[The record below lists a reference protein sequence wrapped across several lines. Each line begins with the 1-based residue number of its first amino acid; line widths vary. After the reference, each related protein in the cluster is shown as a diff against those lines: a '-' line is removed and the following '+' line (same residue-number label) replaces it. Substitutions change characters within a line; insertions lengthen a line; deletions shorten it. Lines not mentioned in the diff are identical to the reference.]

1 MIYVNGR
8 YIEEKDAVLSPFDH
22 GFLYGIGVFET
33 FRLYEGYP
41 FLLDWHIERLKR
53 ALKDLQIEYTVSK
66 HEILEMLDKLL
77 RLNKIK
83 DGNARVRLDISA
95 GISDKG
101 FAAQAYDKPTVLCY
115 MNELKPESLPLQK
128 TGKVLS
134 VRRNTPEGSFRL
146 KSHHYLNNMYAKREI
161 GNDPL
166 VEGIFLTEDGAVAE
180 GIISNVFWRKDS
192 CIYTPSLDTGI
203 LDGVTR
209 RFVLEN
215 AKKMG
220 LELKTGRYE
229 LEALLTADEAWMTN
243 SVLEI
248 IPFTKIEEVDYAGR
262 SGEAASALQSL
273 YKKEIKNMIHEK
285 HEKGG
290 REWRNK
296 R

>member
-1 MIYVNGR
+1 MLTV

-33 FRLYEGYP
+33 FRLYEGCP

-53 ALKDLQIEYTVSK
+53 ALEDLQIEYTVSK
-66 HEILEMLDKLL
+66 LEILEMLDKLL
-77 RLNKIK
+77 WLNDIK

-101 FAAQAYDKPTVLCY
+101 FVAQTYDKPTVLCFV
-115 MNELKPESLPLQK
+115 NHLKSESLPSQK
-128 TGKVLS
+128 EGKVLS
-134 VRRNTPEGSFRL
+134 LRRNTPEGPFRL

-161 GNDPL
+161 GNDPR

-180 GIISNVFWRKDS
+180 GIVSNVFWRKGS
-192 CIYTPSLDTGI
+192 CVYTPSLDTEI

-215 AKKMG
+215 AKNIG
-220 LELKTGRYE
+220 LELKTGRFGQ
-229 LEALLTADEAWMTN
+229 EALLAADEAWMTN

-248 IPFTKIEEVDYAGR
+248 IPFTKIEEVNYAGR
-262 SGEAASALQSL
+262 RGEAASALQTL
-273 YKKEIKNMIHEK
+273 YKKEIKKMI

-290 REWRNK
+290 REWRSK

>member
-8 YIEEKDAVLSPFDH
+8 YMEEKDAVLSPFDH

-33 FRLYEGYP
+33 FRLYEGCP
-41 FLLDWHIERLKR
+41 FLIDWHIERLER

-77 RLNKIK
+77 KLNDIK
-83 DGNARVRLDISA
+83 DGNARVRLNISA

-101 FAAQAYDKPTVLCY
+101 FVAQTYDKPTVLCFV
-115 MNELKPESLPLQK
+115 NQLTPESLPLQK
-128 TGKVLS
+128 EGKVLS
-134 VRRNTPEGSFRL
+134 IRRNTPEGSFRL

-161 GNDPL
+161 GNDPR

-180 GIISNVFWRKDS
+180 GIISNVFWRKGS

-209 RFVLEN
+209 RFIIEN
-215 AKKMG
+215 AKNAG
-220 LELKTGRYE
+220 LDLKTGRYE

-248 IPFTKIEEVDYAGR
+248 IPFTKIEEVTYGSE
-262 SGEAASALQSL
+262 SGEAVSALQLL

-285 HEKGG
+285 GG
-290 REWRNK
+290 RAWRSK